1 MVCFILCDFYHNKN
15 ALKNEWMNWDQGE
28 KSKKE
33 QSLTEEKLF
42 FLEGFY
48 CCYANIDSGI
58 HSNIKIGITGKDKF
72 GI

>member
-1 MVCFILCDFYHNKN
+1 
-15 ALKNEWMNWDQGE
+15 MNWDQGE

-42 FLEGFY
+42 FLEGFH
-48 CCYANIDSGI
+48 CWYANIDSGI
-58 HSNIKIGITGKDKF
+58 HSNIKIGITGKDKC